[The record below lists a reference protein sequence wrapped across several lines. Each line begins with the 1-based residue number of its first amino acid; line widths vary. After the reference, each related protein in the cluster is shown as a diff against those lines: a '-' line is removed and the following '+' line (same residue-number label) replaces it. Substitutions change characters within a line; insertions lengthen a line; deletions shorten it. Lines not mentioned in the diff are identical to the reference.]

1 MKKLLIGIFALGT
14 LSAFAQNNS
23 QFEGEYKLTGAKQ
36 LRDGVADHSFKAEG
50 TARIDKD
57 ASSYFASLETNV
69 LWIDG
74 IELNEESHSLKG
86 VGETECDDP
95 GCCYFTEINI
105 AVKKTKMNVDYH
117 GYCHNEESEEEY
129 SYEEVNGTLKFS
141 KK

>member
-23 QFEGEYKLTGAKQ
+23 QFEGEYKLIGAKQ
-36 LRDGVADHSFKAEG
+36 FRDGVADFSLKAKG

-69 LWIDG
+69 LCIDG
-74 IELNEESHSLKG
+74 VELTKETNSLKG
-86 VGETECDDP
+86 TGETECDDP
-95 GCCYFTEINI
+95 GCCYFTEINV
-105 AVKKTKMNVDYH
+105 AVKKAKMKVDYI
-117 GYCHNEESEEEY
+117 GYCHNEEAEEEY